1 MAIEDIF
8 RALEEQ
14 ADAECDEIARAANG
28 QAEAILAEAK
38 AEADRIKTQRLK
50 ATDEVVQRKAGKAV
64 NAAKLDNKKELAAV
78 RERVVQKVFDDAA
91 TKLDS
96 LRSGNKYE
104 GIFKALAAEALSGV
118 NGDCTMQVDPADAKL
133 AEKVVSA
140 LNSSC
145 GIDPSLKTS
154 GGMVVSTDDGRV
166 LRRNTFESRLA
177 KSQEFTYARVSEIL
191 G

>member
-14 ADAECDEIARAANG
+14 ADAECDEITRAAEG

-38 AEADRIKTQRLK
+38 LEADRIKAQRLK
-50 ATDEVVQRKAGKAV
+50 TADDVVQRKAGKVV

-78 RERVVQKVFDDAA
+78 RERAVQQVFDETAA
-91 TKLDS
+91 KLS
-96 LRSGNKYE
+96 ALRSTKGYE
-104 GIFKALAAEALSGV
+104 SVFKALVEEALAGV
-118 NGDCTMQVDPADAKL
+118 EGDCAIQVDKADAAL
-133 AEKVVSA
+133 AEKVAKDLDVS
-140 LNSSC
+140 C
-145 GIDPSLKTS
+145 TIDPSLETS
-154 GGMVVSTDDGRV
+154 GGVIIATANGRI

>member
-14 ADAECDEIARAANG
+14 ADAECDEITRAAGG
-28 QAEAILAEAK
+28 QAEAVLAEAQ
-38 AEADRIKTQRLK
+38 AEADRIKAQRLK
-50 ATDEVVQRKAGKAV
+50 ATDDVVQRKAGQAV

-78 RERVVQKVFDDAA
+78 REQVVQRVFEDAA
-91 TKLDS
+91 AKLGT
-96 LRSGNKYE
+96 LRSTKEYE
-104 GIFKALAAEALSGV
+104 GVFTALAEEALAGV
-118 NGDCTMQVDPADAKL
+118 DGDCTMQVDPADVKL
-133 AEKVVSA
+133 AEKVASS
-140 LNSSC
+140 LNASC
-145 GIDPSLKTS
+145 KIDPSLETS
-154 GGMVVSTDDGRV
+154 GGVVVSTEDGRV